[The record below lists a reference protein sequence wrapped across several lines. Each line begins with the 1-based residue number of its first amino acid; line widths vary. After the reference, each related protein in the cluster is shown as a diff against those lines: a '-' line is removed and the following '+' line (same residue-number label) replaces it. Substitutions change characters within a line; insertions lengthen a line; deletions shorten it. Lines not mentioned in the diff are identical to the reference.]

1 MRNPELEH
9 TITLVGQVRGKTVF
23 LIDDMIDKSASW
35 IAAAETVVKRGGAKK
50 VYCIATHGLLGD
62 NSLEEMEE
70 CDCID
75 WIVLCNTFPLTPQR
89 LRTCKKLVVIDVS
102 HLLSESMRRTH
113 FGESLSTLWGRT
125 GISDSAL

>member
-35 IAAAETVVKRGGAKK
+35 IAAAETVVKKGGAKK